1 MAKYDITVQ
10 LTGTDGNAMSLIGTV
25 RRALRTNG
33 VSDDELTEFVD
44 DAMSGDYNHVL
55 STCAEWVEVQ

>member
-25 RRALRTNG
+25 RRALRAYG
-33 VSDDELTEFVD
+33 ASADELVEFVD